1 MQQIRCISRPFYL
14 RAKGDLNNFD
24 DVALEDNFWHFSCGQ
39 FNSMSRLLAKIRSAI
54 YQATVVANARYRGDV
69 LNLQAMGLTYST
81 LLSLVPF
88 LAVMFSVLKA
98 FGVQNEL
105 EPFLAQLLQPLGNA
119 ASQVT
124 TSIIKFVENIQV
136 GILGAAGVAMLFY
149 TVVTLV
155 AKIED
160 ALNQIWRLP
169 HSRTWGQRITAY
181 LSVIL
186 VGPVMVF
193 TALTLTASAQS
204 YWLVER
210 LFAIGLV
217 SYLFTLTTAVMPF
230 ILLCATFTF
239 LYKFVPYTKVRLS
252 SALIGGATAGIL
264 WQLVGTAFAAF
275 VANSARYAAV
285 YSSFAIM
292 IVFLIWLYTGWL
304 IFLIGAE
311 VTYFHQHPSA
321 FIYEALAGGRG
332 YRFQEWLALSA
343 LVEIA
348 RRHFSDEPPWEQ
360 TELAARFGVSSL
372 GNLIDEFVRSG
383 ILLRSAEPE
392 GVALAKPPESVPV
405 KEILDILGGSTAPE
419 VKSAGPIGDVLLR
432 RDQAVQKALEGI
444 TLKSLVQEN
453 PATVLQFPYPGSAT
467 QSSRT
472 IPQQPSN
479 GD

>member
-1 MQQIRCISRPFYL
+1 M
-14 RAKGDLNNFD
+14 NT
-24 DVALEDNFWHFSCGQ
+24 
-39 FNSMSRLLAKIRSAI
+39 LLTKIRTAI

-69 LNLQAMGLTYST
+69 LSLQAMGLTYST

-98 FGVQNEL
+98 FGVQNGL
-105 EPFLAQLLQPLGNA
+105 EPFLTQLLQPLGNA
-119 ASQVT
+119 AAEVT
-124 TSIIKFVENIQV
+124 SSIIKFVENIRV
-136 GILGAAGVAMLFY
+136 GILGGAGVAMLFY

-169 HSRTWGQRITAY
+169 HSRSWSQRVTAY

-210 LFAIGLV
+210 LFEIGFV
-217 SYLFTLTTAVMPF
+217 SYLFTLTTSVMPF
-230 ILLCATFTF
+230 VLLCATFTF
-239 LYKFVPYTKVRLS
+239 LYKFIPYTKVRLS
-252 SALIGGATAGIL
+252 SALVGGATAGIL

-285 YSSFAIM
+285 YSTFAIV

-321 FIYEALAGGRG
+321 FVYEALTGGRG

-348 RRHFSDEPPWEQ
+348 RRHSSDEPPWEQ

-372 GNLIDEFVRSG
+372 GNLIDEFVRCG

-392 GVALAKPPESVPV
+392 GVALARPAENVLV
-405 KEILDILGGSTAPE
+405 KEILDIVGGSTMPE
-419 VKSAGPIGDVLLR
+419 VKNAGAIGEVLLR
-432 RDQAVQKALEGI
+432 RDQVAQKVLEGI

-453 PATVLQFPYPGSAT
+453 PATIIQFPYPGSAT
-467 QSSRT
+467 QASRT
-472 IPQQPSN
+472 IPHQPAN

>member
-1 MQQIRCISRPFYL
+1 M
-14 RAKGDLNNFD
+14 NT
-24 DVALEDNFWHFSCGQ
+24 
-39 FNSMSRLLAKIRSAI
+39 LLTKIRTAI

-69 LNLQAMGLTYST
+69 LSLQAMGLTYST

-98 FGVQNEL
+98 FGVQNGL

-119 ASQVT
+119 AAEVT
-124 TSIIKFVENIQV
+124 SSIIKFVENIRV
-136 GILGAAGVAMLFY
+136 GILGGAGVAMLFY

-169 HSRTWGQRITAY
+169 HSRSWSQRVTAY

-210 LFAIGLV
+210 LFEIGFV
-217 SYLFTLTTAVMPF
+217 SYLFTLTTSVMPF
-230 ILLCATFTF
+230 VLLCATFTF
-239 LYKFVPYTKVRLS
+239 LYKFIPYTKVRLS
-252 SALIGGATAGIL
+252 SALVGGATAGIL

-285 YSSFAIM
+285 YSTFAIV

-321 FIYEALAGGRG
+321 FVYEALTGGRG

-348 RRHFSDEPPWEQ
+348 RRHSSDEPPWEQ

-372 GNLIDEFVRSG
+372 GNLIDEFVRCG

-392 GVALAKPPESVPV
+392 GVSLARPAENVLV
-405 KEILDILGGSTAPE
+405 KEILDIVGGSTMPE
-419 VKSAGPIGDVLLR
+419 VKNAGAIGEVLLR
-432 RDQAVQKALEGI
+432 RDQVAQKVLEGI

-453 PATVLQFPYPGSAT
+453 PATIIQFPYPGSAT
-467 QSSRT
+467 QASRT
-472 IPQQPSN
+472 IPHQPAN

>member
-1 MQQIRCISRPFYL
+1 M
-14 RAKGDLNNFD
+14 NT
-24 DVALEDNFWHFSCGQ
+24 
-39 FNSMSRLLAKIRSAI
+39 LLTKIRTAI
-54 YQATVVANARYRGDV
+54 YRASVVANARYRSDV

-98 FGVQNEL
+98 FGVQNVL

-119 ASQVT
+119 ASEVT
-124 TSIIKFVENIQV
+124 SRIINFVENIRV

-169 HSRTWGQRITAY
+169 HSRTWSQRVTAY

-186 VGPVMVF
+186 VGPVMIF
-193 TALTLTASAQS
+193 AALTLTASAQS

-210 LFAIGLV
+210 LFEIGFV
-217 SYLFTLTTAVMPF
+217 SYLFTLTTSVMPF
-230 ILLCATFTF
+230 VLLCATFTF
-239 LYKFVPYTKVRLS
+239 LYKFIPYTKVRLS
-252 SALIGGATAGIL
+252 SALVGGAVAGVL
-264 WQLVGTAFAAF
+264 WQLVGMAFAAF

-285 YSSFAIM
+285 YSSFAIV

-311 VTYFHQHPSA
+311 VTYFHQYPSA
-321 FIYEALAGGRG
+321 FLYEAITDGKG

-343 LVEIA
+343 LAEVA
-348 RRHFSDEPPWEQ
+348 SRHLSHRPPWEQ
-360 TELAARFGVSSL
+360 TELAARLGVSSL

-383 ILLRSAEPE
+383 ILLKSAEPE
-392 GVALAKPPESVPV
+392 GVALARPPENIFV
-405 KEILDILGGSTAPE
+405 KEILEIVGGSTTHERGA
-419 VKSAGPIGDVLLR
+419 IGDVLLR
-432 RDQAVQKALEGI
+432 RDQAAQKALEGI
-444 TLKSLVQEN
+444 TLKSLVEDN
-453 PATVLQFPYPGSAT
+453 SATVLQFPFPESVAQG
-467 QSSRT
+467 SRT
-472 IPQQPSN
+472 NPQKRPD

>member
-1 MQQIRCISRPFYL
+1 MSSMIISGIFLAVIFLAVYETSM
-14 RAKGDLNNFD
+14 N
-24 DVALEDNFWHFSCGQ
+24 AL
-39 FNSMSRLLAKIRSAI
+39 LIKIKNAI

-98 FGVQNEL
+98 FGVQNGL

-119 ASQVT
+119 ASEVT
-124 TSIIKFVENIQV
+124 SSIIKFVDNIRV

-169 HSRTWGQRITAY
+169 HSRSWSQRVTAY

-193 TALTLTASAQS
+193 TALALTASAQS

-210 LFAIGLV
+210 LFEIGFF
-217 SYLFTLTTAVMPF
+217 SYLFTLTTSVMPF
-230 ILLCATFTF
+230 VLLCATFTF
-239 LYKFVPYTKVRLS
+239 LYKFIPYTKVRLS
-252 SALIGGATAGIL
+252 SALVGGATAGIL
-264 WQLVGTAFAAF
+264 WQIVGMIFAAF

-292 IVFLIWLYTGWL
+292 IVSLIWLYTGWL

-311 VTYFHQHPSA
+311 VTYFHQHPFA
-321 FIYEALAGGRG
+321 FVYEALTGGRG
-332 YRFQEWLALSA
+332 YRFHEWLVLSA

-372 GNLIDEFVRSG
+372 GNLIDEFVSRG

-392 GVALAKPPESVPV
+392 GVALARPPENVLV
-405 KEILDILGGSTAPE
+405 KEILDIVGGPPMPE
-419 VKSAGPIGDVLLR
+419 VKNAGPIGDVLLR

-453 PATVLQFPYPGSAT
+453 PGTVIQFPYPGSAT

>member
-1 MQQIRCISRPFYL
+1 M
-14 RAKGDLNNFD
+14 GT
-24 DVALEDNFWHFSCGQ
+24 
-39 FNSMSRLLAKIRSAI
+39 LLTKIRTAI

-98 FGVQNEL
+98 FGVQNGL
-105 EPFLAQLLQPLGNA
+105 EPFLAQLLQPLGNE

-124 TSIIKFVENIQV
+124 TSIMKFVENIQV

-230 ILLCATFTF
+230 VLLCATFTF
-239 LYKFVPYTKVRLS
+239 LYKFMPYTKVRLS
-252 SALIGGATAGIL
+252 SALIGGAAAGIL

-321 FIYEALAGGRG
+321 FIYEALTSGRG
-332 YRFQEWLALSA
+332 YRFQEWLALST

-392 GVALAKPPESVPV
+392 GVALAKPPESVLV
-405 KEILDILGGSTAPE
+405 KDILDIVGGSTTPE
-419 VKSAGPIGDVLLR
+419 VKNAGLIGDVLLR
-432 RDQAVQKALEGI
+432 RDQAVQKALEGT

-453 PATVLQFPYPGSAT
+453 PPTVLQFPYPGSAT
-467 QSSRT
+467 QSSRA

>member
-1 MQQIRCISRPFYL
+1 M
-14 RAKGDLNNFD
+14 
-24 DVALEDNFWHFSCGQ
+24 
-39 FNSMSRLLAKIRSAI
+39 NSLLSKIGTGI

-98 FGVQNEL
+98 FGVQNGL

-119 ASQVT
+119 ASEVT
-124 TSIIKFVENIQV
+124 SSIIKFVENIRV
-136 GILGAAGVAMLFY
+136 GILGGAGVAMLFY

-169 HSRTWGQRITAY
+169 HSRTWSQRVTAY

-210 LFAIGLV
+210 LYKIGFV
-217 SYLFTLTTAVMPF
+217 SYFFTLTTSVMPF
-230 ILLCATFTF
+230 VLLCATFTF
-239 LYKFVPYTKVRLS
+239 LYKFIPYTKVRLS
-252 SALIGGATAGIL
+252 SALVGGATAGIL

-275 VANSARYAAV
+275 VANSGRYDAV
-285 YSSFAIM
+285 YSSFAIV
-292 IVFLIWLYTGWL
+292 IVFLVWLYTGWL

-321 FIYEALAGGRG
+321 FIYEALTGGRG

-348 RRHFSDEPPWEQ
+348 RRHSSDEPPWEQ

-372 GNLIDEFVRSG
+372 GHLIDEFVRRG

-392 GVALAKPPESVPV
+392 GVALARPAENIYV
-405 KEILDILGGSTAPE
+405 KEILDIVGGSSMPE
-419 VKSAGPIGDVLLR
+419 VKNAGAIGDILLR
-432 RDQAVQKALEGI
+432 RDQAAQKTLEGI
-444 TLKSLVQEN
+444 TLKSLVQAN
-453 PATVLQFPYPGSAT
+453 PATVIQFPYSGAP
-467 QSSRT
+467 SRA
-472 IPQQPSN
+472 IPQQPAN

>member
-1 MQQIRCISRPFYL
+1 MTTFL
-14 RAKGDLNNFD
+14 T
-24 DVALEDNFWHFSCGQ
+24 
-39 FNSMSRLLAKIRSAI
+39 KIRTVI
-54 YQATVVANARYRGDV
+54 YQATAVVDARYRGDV

-98 FGVQNEL
+98 FGVQNGL
-105 EPFLAQLLQPLGNA
+105 EPFLNQLLQPLGDA

-124 TSIIKFVENIQV
+124 NTIVTFVENIRV
-136 GILGAAGVAMLFY
+136 GILGAVGTAMLFY

-169 HSRTWGQRITAY
+169 HSRTWGQRVPAY
-181 LSVIL
+181 LTVVL

-204 YWLVER
+204 YWLVGR
-210 LFAIGLV
+210 LFEIGFV
-217 SYLFTLTTAVMPF
+217 SYIFTLTTSVVPF

-252 SALIGGATAGIL
+252 SALIGGAAAGIL

-275 VANSARYAAV
+275 VANSASYAAV

-311 VTYFHQHPSA
+311 VTYFHQYPSA
-321 FIYEALAGGRG
+321 FVREALTGGRG

-343 LVEIA
+343 LAEIT
-348 RRHFSDEPPWEQ
+348 RRHLSDEPPCEQ
-360 TELAARFGVSSL
+360 TELAARFGASNL
-372 GNLIDEFVRSG
+372 GNLIDEFVRAG
-383 ILLRSAEPE
+383 ILLRSADPE
-392 GVALAKPPESVPV
+392 GVALARPPETVTV
-405 KEILDILGGSTAPE
+405 KDILDMVGGPAPPD
-419 VKSAGPIGDVLLR
+419 VKNAGPVAAILLH
-432 RDQAVQKALEGI
+432 RDQALHKTLEGI
-444 TLKSLVQEN
+444 TLKSLIEKS
-453 PATVLQFPYPGSAT
+453 PSTILSFPHSGLGA
-467 QSSRT
+467 QSHYETKR
-472 IPQQPSN
+472 
-479 GD
+479 

>member
-1 MQQIRCISRPFYL
+1 M
-14 RAKGDLNNFD
+14 NT
-24 DVALEDNFWHFSCGQ
+24 
-39 FNSMSRLLAKIRSAI
+39 LLTKIRTAI

-69 LNLQAMGLTYST
+69 LSLQAMGLTYST

-98 FGVQNEL
+98 FGVQNGL
-105 EPFLAQLLQPLGNA
+105 EPFLTQLLQPLGNA
-119 ASQVT
+119 AAEVT
-124 TSIIKFVENIQV
+124 SSIIKFVENIRV
-136 GILGAAGVAMLFY
+136 GILGGAGVAMLFY

-169 HSRTWGQRITAY
+169 HSRSWSQRVTAY

-210 LFAIGLV
+210 LFEIGFV
-217 SYLFTLTTAVMPF
+217 SYLFTLTTSVMPF
-230 ILLCATFTF
+230 VLLCATFTF
-239 LYKFVPYTKVRLS
+239 LYKFIPYTKVRLS
-252 SALIGGATAGIL
+252 SALVGGATAGIL

-285 YSSFAIM
+285 YSTFAIV

-321 FIYEALAGGRG
+321 FVYEALTGGRG

-348 RRHFSDEPPWEQ
+348 RRHSSDEPPWEQ

-372 GNLIDEFVRSG
+372 GNLIDEFVRCG

-392 GVALAKPPESVPV
+392 GVSLARPAENVLV
-405 KEILDILGGSTAPE
+405 KEILDIVGGSTMPE
-419 VKSAGPIGDVLLR
+419 VKNAGAIGEVLLR
-432 RDQAVQKALEGI
+432 RDQVAQKVLEGI

-453 PATVLQFPYPGSAT
+453 PATIIQFPYPGSAT
-467 QSSRT
+467 QASRT
-472 IPQQPSN
+472 IPHQPAN

>member
-1 MQQIRCISRPFYL
+1 MG
-14 RAKGDLNNFD
+14 AT
-24 DVALEDNFWHFSCGQ
+24 
-39 FNSMSRLLAKIRSAI
+39 LAKIQSSVYR
-54 YQATVVANARYRGDV
+54 ATAVVNARYRDDV

-98 FGVQNEL
+98 FGVQNGL
-105 EPFLAQLLQPLGNA
+105 EPFLAQLLQPLGNS

-124 TSIIKFVENIQV
+124 PSIMKFVENIQL

-181 LSVIL
+181 LSVVL

-210 LFAIGLV
+210 LIQIGFV
-217 SYLFTLTTAVMPF
+217 SYIFTLTTNVMPF
-230 ILLCATFTF
+230 VLFCATFTF
-239 LYKFVPYTKVRLS
+239 LYKLIPYTNVRLS

-264 WQLVGTAFAAF
+264 WQLIGTAFAVF
-275 VANSARYAAV
+275 VANSARYAAI

-292 IVFLIWLYTGWL
+292 IVFLIWVYVGWL

-311 VTYFHQHPSA
+311 VAYFHQHPSA
-321 FIYEALAGGRG
+321 FLREALTGGRG
-332 YRFQEWLALSA
+332 YRFQEWLALSS

-372 GNLIDEFVRSG
+372 GNLIDVVVRSG
-383 ILLRSAEPE
+383 TVLRSAEPE
-392 GVALAKPPESVPV
+392 GVALAKPPESVTV
-405 KEILDILGGSTAPE
+405 KDI
-419 VKSAGPIGDVLLR
+419 
-432 RDQAVQKALEGI
+432 
-444 TLKSLVQEN
+444 
-453 PATVLQFPYPGSAT
+453 
-467 QSSRT
+467 
-472 IPQQPSN
+472 
-479 GD
+479 